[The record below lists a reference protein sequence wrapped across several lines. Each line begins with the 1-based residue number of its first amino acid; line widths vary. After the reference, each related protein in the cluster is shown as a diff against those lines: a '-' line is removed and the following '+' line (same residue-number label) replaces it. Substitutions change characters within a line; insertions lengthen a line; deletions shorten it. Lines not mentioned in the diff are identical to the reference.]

1 VKGKDMCHSPVW
13 SALLEES
20 QVILDVDEKKHL
32 EKHGEKNHFR
42 YEPDYR
48 QLLGNTK
55 YFARIL
61 ATLNYQ
67 VHNGGFRQWI
77 DNGCGVEIDDL
88 IGLLKEGFKE
98 YYESITCFKGETKTN
113 WFSQTLAGKLLEL
126 LEDQLEP
133 IIVDDGQPDYPSIQD
148 SRAEDFWK
156 DCMERGFY
164 EEISKLDDRYYAINQ
179 PNCEWEKEIEGF
191 LNWMISKEPKPVV
204 ISEEEVE
211 AKRQLEALCYD
222 Q

>member
-1 VKGKDMCHSPVW
+1 MCHSPVW
-13 SALLEES
+13 SALLEETL
-20 QVILDVDEKKHL
+20 VILDADEKKHL

-42 YEPDYR
+42 YEPNYR
-48 QLLGNTK
+48 QLLGDMK

-61 ATLNYQ
+61 ANLNYQ

-77 DNGCGVEIDDL
+77 DNGYGIEIDDL

-98 YYESITCFKGETKTN
+98 YYKAITYIYKNYRETP
-113 WFSQTLAGKLLEL
+113 AGKVLDILE
-126 LEDQLEP
+126 ERLEP
-133 IIVDDGQPDYPSIQD
+133 IIVDDGQPDYPDISD
-148 SRAEDFWK
+148 SRYEDFWK
-156 DCMERGFY
+156 TCLEIGFNK
-164 EEISKLDDRYYAINQ
+164 ELDTLDELYYKINQ

-204 ISEEEVE
+204 ITEEEVE